1 MSSPLPYARITS
13 PLQLVRP
20 LSEEVDDSHVSKTSK
35 TLPQAIMPSR
45 SALHYLRAN
54 SFTHSTSTPT
64 STSAEFLPQLSERDS
79 IFATHYLLTESAA
92 TTPRLQ
98 PTQRGKHNLHQDVA
112 ANLELSKP
120 LPSPASKPPLLS
132 YKTRSSSSIASL
144 NSNTQSSY
152 WQTKF
157 TSTSTPTSPNEPSV
171 LLEYSVEASHKSGV
185 ANLTS
190 ATNSQLSPQYPRTR
204 SYGALSH
211 LRMSETWN
219 QPLATDRTNT
229 GGEEETSGIGIEKA
243 STDRKKRS
251 SSRDTVEKRIEA
263 TLANEKPV
271 SNARSRKASH
281 YLRLFKEN
289 TDALEQKK
297 VKDKSRDVSSNEDG
311 IDRTSY
317 NPGIRENDT
326 DDGEGTVNR
335 ATAVSDASR
344 ASFDEGF
351 NDGQAVRHKPQ
362 TNATETKQ
370 GVGKA
375 PRDKRPVRL
384 LSEVSIQSN
393 SDEGNTLLDSSG
405 EKQNIE
411 WRSSSLSEHGIP
423 FRLLEEIRNY
433 PRKPVFPKEY
443 RHLYGIQ
450 SRDNS
455 SRDTD
460 TFREDDRLEPT
471 GNELESNEKHV
482 DLDGE
487 EYESNKEHIS
497 SAIYYPHQ
505 AASPDSSDTNLEQ
518 IESADDIENAIQQPN
533 FRLSDLDTVVEE
545 TQLPTDEVTIALQ
558 SQDEHQCFHGDL
570 PQAQVL
576 SSPDQVKQSE
586 MPTSSASDTD
596 YESWDEIAQSV
607 RGEDF
612 GVINEGEA
620 TPTANPNTLK
630 QVLSFKKRHRA
641 PLGAVELKPYKHQV
655 GGHSTVFHFS
665 KRAVCKQLSNRE
677 NEFYEVLERRHP
689 ELLKFL
695 PRYVNLVYAQRSL
708 IAEHQQDPDRC
719 FRFIYTYIWKR
730 LC

>member
-1 MSSPLPYARITS
+1 MSSPLPSARITS

-35 TLPQAIMPSR
+35 TLPQAITPSR
-45 SALHYLRAN
+45 SALHFLRAN
-54 SFTHSTSTPT
+54 SITPLTSTPI
-64 STSAEFLPQLSERDS
+64 STSAELLPQLSERDS
-79 IFATHYLLTESAA
+79 IFATHYLLTESTA

-98 PTQRGKHNLHQDVA
+98 PTQRGKHSLHQDVA
-112 ANLELSKP
+112 ASLELSNS
-120 LPSPASKPPLLS
+120 LSSSASKPPLLS
-132 YKTRSSSSIASL
+132 YKTRSSSAIASL
-144 NSNTQSSY
+144 NFNIQSSY
-152 WQTKF
+152 WQAKF

-171 LLEYSVEASHKSGV
+171 LLGSKVEASHKSGV
-185 ANLTS
+185 ANLIS
-190 ATNSQLSPQYPRTR
+190 ATNCQLSPQYPRTR
-204 SYGALSH
+204 SYGALSY

-219 QPLATDRTNT
+219 QPLAIDRTNT
-229 GGEEETSGIGIEKA
+229 GGEEETSGIGIEKV
-243 STDRKKRS
+243 STDMKKRS

-263 TLANEKPV
+263 TLANEKSV

-297 VKDKSRDVSSNEDG
+297 VKARSRDASSNEDG

-317 NPGIRENDT
+317 NTGIPENDA
-326 DDGEGTVNR
+326 DEGEGTVNR
-335 ATAVSDASR
+335 ATVVSDAPR
-344 ASFDEGF
+344 ASFDEEGF
-351 NDGQAVRHKPQ
+351 NDGQVIQYKPQ
-362 TNATETKQ
+362 TNATEMKQ
-370 GVGKA
+370 GAGKT
-375 PRDKRPVRL
+375 PGDKQPVQP
-384 LSEVSIQSN
+384 LSEISIQSD
-393 SDEGNTLLDSSG
+393 SDERNTLLDPSSK
-405 EKQNIE
+405 KQNIE

-433 PRKPVFPKEY
+433 PRKPVFLEEY

-450 SRDNS
+450 SRNNS

-460 TFREDDRLEPT
+460 TFTEDDRLEQT
-471 GNELESNEKHV
+471 GNKLENDEKHA
-482 DLDGE
+482 DPDGE
-487 EYESNKEHIS
+487 EYESNKEQIS

-518 IESADDIENAIQQPN
+518 TESADDIENVIQQPG
-533 FRLSDLDTVVEE
+533 FRLSELDTVVEE
-545 TQLPTDEVTIALQ
+545 TQLPADEVTIALQ

-576 SSPDQVKQSE
+576 SSPDQAKQSE
-586 MPTSSASDTD
+586 VPTSSASDTD

-607 RGEDF
+607 RGEDY

-620 TPTANPNTLK
+620 TPTANPNVSK
-630 QVLSFKKRHRA
+630 QVFSLKKRHRV

-695 PRYVNLVYAQRSL
+695 PRYVNLVYAQ
-708 IAEHQQDPDRC
+708 IAPIFER
-719 FRFIYTYIWKR
+719 
-730 LC
+730 